1 MMGGRE
7 RALARER
14 ERERRGNG
22 RGFSIEHGVAAAA
35 AAQGGRKD
43 AVAGREAVQG
53 HTKEEVGEMGGGDQ
67 GTEQE
72 I

>member
-1 MMGGRE
+1 MRE
-7 RALARER
+7 GSFRKGET
-14 ERERRGNG
+14 EDG

-35 AAQGGRKD
+35 AEAQGGRKD

-53 HTKEEVGEMGGGDQ
+53 HKKEEVGEMGGGDQ